1 MGSRIRVQDPCYAS
15 FSGMSLTQFIVRIL
29 VLAGNPRELVAS
41 MLWKTLADLVL
52 LIHFIFIV
60 FIVFGGFFAMW
71 WRWIP
76 WVHLPA
82 ALWGAAL
89 EFGGWICP
97 LTPLENRLRRT
108 GGEAGYTGGFIEQ
121 YLLSII
127 YPSGLTREIQF
138 ILGVFVILVNLVAYG
153 VVWWRRSTRR

>member
-1 MGSRIRVQDPCYAS
+1 
-15 FSGMSLTQFIVRIL
+15 
-29 VLAGNPRELVAS
+29 

-52 LIHFIFIV
+52 LLHFIFIV
-60 FIVFGGFFAMW
+60 FVVFGGFLAMW

-97 LTPLENRLRRT
+97 LTPLENRLRRA

-138 ILGVFVILVNLVAYG
+138 ILGGFVILVNLAAYG